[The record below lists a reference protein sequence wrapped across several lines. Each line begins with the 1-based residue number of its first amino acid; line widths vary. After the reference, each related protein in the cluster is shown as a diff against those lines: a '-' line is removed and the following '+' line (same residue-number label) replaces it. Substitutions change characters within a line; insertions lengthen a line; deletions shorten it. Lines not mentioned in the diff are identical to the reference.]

1 MKQREDRKI
10 TFSHFRYLFLIFIA
24 AIILFCTGG
33 EKTPQIMTDLDACVH
48 CNMIISKINEACG
61 YFTEGEFH
69 TFDSPGCLLKEFEG
83 FRKNSSQPPSG
94 IYFVD
99 YSTKKFI
106 TADSTFFLITDHI
119 PTVMNAGVICFASKE
134 TAGEYVKSPDE
145 KITNWRGYQTLKG
158 TPDRI
163 VKITV
168 TPSGMDPDVVILEK
182 NELVEWIFFA
192 KDLKGGY
199 EFYLKG
205 YDEIGK
211 IKLEISDGQITVR
224 MFANRP
230 GAGFPFIN
238 VANEKPVG
246 MVKVMGAHTADEEMM

>member
-1 MKQREDRKI
+1 MKQKEVRKI
-10 TFSHFRYLFLIFIA
+10 PSSHFRYLFPIFIA

-33 EKTPQIMTDLDACVH
+33 EKTPEITVNLDACVH
-48 CNMIISKINEACG
+48 CNMIISRINEACG
-61 YFTEGEFH
+61 YFAQGEFLP
-69 TFDSPGCLLKEFEG
+69 FDSPGCLLKEFEDL
-83 FRKNSSQPPSG
+83 RKNGGQLPSG

-99 YSTKKFI
+99 YSTKKFV

-119 PTVMNAGVICFASKE
+119 PTVMNAGVLCFASKE
-134 TAGEYVKSPDE
+134 SAREYIKFPDE
-145 KITNWRGYQTLKG
+145 KVTNWQGYQTLKG
-158 TPDRI
+158 TPDKI
-163 VKITV
+163 VKIAV
-168 TPSGMDPDVVILEK
+168 SPAGMEPDVVILEK
-182 NELVEWIFFA
+182 NELVEWVFFA

-211 IKLEISDGQITVR
+211 IKLVSSDGQITVR
-224 MFANRP
+224 MFANKP